1 MKNASGFTIIE
12 LLLYTAISAA
22 MIASI
27 SIILS
32 TLLEIRVKNQSIVEV
47 EQQGQIIMIDLTRAV
62 RNADT
67 VNGLPAATTGTTL
80 SITENGNTSV
90 YSLENGRLVVSVN
103 GSDNTPL
110 SGSKIEISNLVFSNF
125 GRPGTKGLFRIEYTV
140 SRSNPLAGA
149 GPALSRTFFGSA
161 APY

>member
-47 EQQGQIIMIDLTRAV
+47 EQQGQILMIGLTQAI

-67 VNGLPAATTGTTL
+67 VNGLPAATTGTAL
-80 SITENGNTSV
+80 SVTENGNTSV
-90 YSLENGRLVVSVN
+90 YSLENGRLV
-103 GSDNTPL
+103 
-110 SGSKIEISNLVFSNF
+110 FSQPDLLFKNF
-125 GRPGTKGLFRIEYTV
+125 YL
-140 SRSNPLAGA
+140 
-149 GPALSRTFFGSA
+149 
-161 APY
+161 